1 MHQIKTLITVMLCMA
16 SVSAFAQLDSF
27 HAGKTIADYGQIA
40 TVEGMN
46 PIPKESQFKIS
57 FDVSKAAA
65 KGEVN
70 RSLNSAARFINMHTA
85 VGIPMENI
93 DLAVVIHGGAVKDMA
108 KSGDDY
114 VHINT
119 ELIQALS
126 EHGVR
131 FYVCGQSAAYYGVK
145 TEDLLPGVTM
155 SLSAMTAHALLQQ
168 QGYTLNPF

>member
-1 MHQIKTLITVMLCMA
+1 MYQIKILITVMLCMA
-16 SVSAFAQLDSF
+16 SVSALAQLDSF
-27 HAGKTIADYGQIA
+27 HAGKTIAHYGQIA

-57 FDVSKAAA
+57 FDVSKPAA

-70 RSLNSAARFINMHTA
+70 RLLDSAARFINMHTA
-85 VGIPMENI
+85 AGIPMENI
-93 DLAVVIHGGAVKDMA
+93 NLAVVVHGGAVKDMA

-114 VHINT
+114 AHINA
-119 ELIQALS
+119 ELIEALS
-126 EHGVR
+126 EHGVH

-145 TEDLLPGVTM
+145 TGDLLPGVTM

>member
-1 MHQIKTLITVMLCMA
+1 MYPVKTIITVMLCIASA
-16 SVSAFAQLDSF
+16 SVQAQADSF
-27 HAGKTIADYGQIA
+27 HAGKTIPDYGQIA
-40 TVEGMN
+40 AVVGME

-57 FDVSKAAA
+57 FDVSKTAA

-85 VGIPMENI
+85 IGIPMENI
-93 DLAVVIHGGAVKDMA
+93 DLAVVVHGGAVKDMA
-108 KSGDDY
+108 KSDDDY
-114 VHINT
+114 VHINA